1 MSPAMILPGDGDV
14 TRIFSEHLKGVDL
27 DLNLDLVEAA
37 NAERIRTLLREVA
50 AALEARKSIAL

>member
-1 MSPAMILPGDGDV
+1 MILPGDGDV